1 MYYAGL
7 DAHVRYLRIAV
18 LDKDGNLVLESTIPS
33 EDPERLVAELAPY
46 RPLSVVVE
54 TSPSWPWIH
63 DLLVAEGIR
72 FHLAHA
78 KHLRMIAHNAQ
89 KNDTVDARLLARML
103 LAGLIPEAYPRVGS
117 QRDLLRL
124 VRHHAWLVRNRT
136 VLVNRIHAQLHER
149 RLFLEREKLLRKEG
163 RQWLKGV
170 AWSRLTPEQQA
181 MVTTHLELIEILD
194 GQLRVIRRRVVQTAR
209 QVPEA
214 ALLGTVPGIGPY
226 WGILLA
232 AELLPIERF
241 RNPKKL
247 MSYAGL
253 APTTRS
259 SGGHTSHGPIPKGA
273 NRWVRNA
280 LVSATATHVQRAPDS
295 PITRHYQ
302 ELKAR
307 LGWRKARVAAAR
319 KLARVVYRMLQTG
332 EPWKEQG
339 KEVPMDR
346 AEPRHSHVAQTTY
359 AS

>member
-18 LDKDGNLVLESTIPS
+18 LDKDGNLVLETTVPC
-33 EDPERLVAELAPY
+33 EDPERLVRELAPY

-63 DLLVAEGIR
+63 DLLVAEGIDFR
-72 FHLAHA
+72 LAHA
-78 KHLRMIAHNAQ
+78 KHLRMIAHSAQ

-103 LAGLIPEAYPRVGS
+103 LAGLIPEAYPRVGP

-149 RLFLEREKLLRKEG
+149 RLLLEREKLLRREG
-163 RQWLKGV
+163 REWLKTV
-170 AWSRLTPEQQA
+170 AWPRLTPEQQQILA
-181 MVTTHLELIEILD
+181 THLELIEVLD
-194 GQLRVIRRRVVQTAR
+194 GQIRAIRRRVVRTAR

-214 ALLGTVPGIGPY
+214 ALLGSVPGIGPY

-232 AELLPIERF
+232 AELLPIGRF
-241 RNPKKL
+241 PNAKKFI
-247 MSYAGL
+247 SYAGL

-295 PITRHYQ
+295 PVTRHYQ

-319 KLARVVYRMLQTG
+319 KLARAVYRMLQMG
-332 EPWKEQG
+332 ELWRDKEKQI
-339 KEVPMDR
+339 PADR
-346 AEPRHSHVAQTTY
+346 VEPRHRHVAETTC
-359 AS
+359 AQ